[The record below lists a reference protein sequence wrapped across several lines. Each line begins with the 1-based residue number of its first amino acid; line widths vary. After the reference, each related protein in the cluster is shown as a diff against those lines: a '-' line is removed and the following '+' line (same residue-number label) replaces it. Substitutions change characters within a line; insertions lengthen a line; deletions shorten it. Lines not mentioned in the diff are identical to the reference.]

1 MANWFVVRTN
11 IKSEEKAERNLR
23 AAGFS
28 TYAPWQRFEKWNRR
42 KNKHIVHTR
51 RIVPRY
57 LFLEVGN
64 FTVDQIPWGVIR
76 ACEGVEC
83 VLGVNGRPVP
93 LSNHK
98 ATPRSYSEVEKLNA
112 IMEAEAQHVFDETRE
127 GKLFR
132 REIGKTKKETTR
144 MKFPAGTKVRI
155 NEGPFAAFDGEI
167 TNVTGK
173 GMLQV
178 MTSLF
183 GRLTPVELEPG
194 QVEPI
199 ASAA

>member
-1 MANWFVVRTN
+1 MWFVIRTN
-11 IKSEEKAERNLR
+11 VKCEDKAERNLR
-23 AAGFS
+23 AAGFG

-42 KNKHIVHTR
+42 KNRHIVHER

-57 LFLEVGN
+57 LFIDVGP
-64 FTVDQIPWGVIR
+64 VAVEDVPWGTIR

-93 LSNHK
+93 LSDK
-98 ATPRSYSEVEKLNA
+98 AAGKGFSDVEKLQA
-112 IMEAEAQHVFDETRE
+112 IMEAEAQRVFDETRE

-144 MKFPAGTKVRI
+144 MRFPVGSKVTI
-155 NEGPFAAFDGEI
+155 NEGPFATFGAEV

-173 GMLQV
+173 GMLTV
-178 MTSLF
+178 MASIF
-183 GRLTPVELEPG
+183 GRLTPVELEPA
-194 QVEPI
+194 QVEPV